1 MGTFLIIIVSLSVFT
16 LFILFV
22 EDVLVHIEQQKAI
35 TKKIQE
41 IDPNKL
47 TMVDLLAYKK
57 ILSKAEED

>member
-1 MGTFLIIIVSLSVFT
+1 MGTFLTIIGSLSVFT

-22 EDVLVHIEQQKAI
+22 KDVLVHIEQQEAI

-47 TMVDLLAYKK
+47 TLVDLIAYKK
-57 ILSKAEED
+57 ILSKDDK

>member
-1 MGTFLIIIVSLSVFT
+1 MSLSVFT